1 MDSSDLR
8 ATWLNYPLKC
18 HAHWVPWITAVKD
31 HALAN
36 SVWKYVDPDLPTP
49 ATPIQEP
56 TKPHLS
62 DVIKKPANT
71 FTSDLPDE
79 PIRLIDLTSDQ
90 LAIYRILL
98 SEYESARSDYLRY
111 MRSIEILKQ
120 GIRSSLTPEGRQII
134 NGLTAYEAIT
144 KLRATFALSD

>member
-18 HAHWVPWITAVKD
+18 HAHWIPWITAVKD

-49 ATPIQEP
+49 ATLLQEL

-71 FTSDLPDE
+71 FTSNLPDE
-79 PIRLIDLTSDQ
+79 PIRLINLTSD
-90 LAIYRILL
+90 
-98 SEYESARSDYLRY
+98 
-111 MRSIEILKQ
+111 
-120 GIRSSLTPEGRQII
+120 
-134 NGLTAYEAIT
+134 
-144 KLRATFALSD
+144 

>member
-1 MDSSDLR
+1 MVGG
-8 ATWLNYPLKC
+8 PHLKC

-49 ATPIQEP
+49 ATLLQEL

-71 FTSDLPDE
+71 FTSNLPDE
-79 PIRLIDLTSDQ
+79 PIRLINLTSD
-90 LAIYRILL
+90 
-98 SEYESARSDYLRY
+98 
-111 MRSIEILKQ
+111 
-120 GIRSSLTPEGRQII
+120 
-134 NGLTAYEAIT
+134 
-144 KLRATFALSD
+144 